1 MKDLVIMCL
10 TCAILA
16 GQYQLGL
23 RRETVRRFAA
33 RHTHRGVHHAQPGR
47 ANAGAA
53 ANRAGMH
60 RGGRCNLV
68 HRLRQR
74 RFV

>member
-23 RRETVRRFAA
+23 RRKKLFGALLPA
-33 RHTHRGVHHAQPGR
+33 IHRGVHRAHPGR

-53 ANRAGMH
+53 ANRACMH